1 MDPIIKKG
9 FTDFRKR
16 IDYAFLAAWAAGA
29 PPLSQPRVG
38 AETRRDFMISS

>member
-16 IDYAFLAAWAAGA
+16 IDYAFLAAGA

-38 AETRRDFMISS
+38 AETKRDFMISS